1 MNSDSLIG
9 YGPVGTNGPQRDKSP
24 CEVAAC
30 LANEQAVRLFDALN
44 RLSARLAPV
53 SRAAPETDK
62 PQTMVGEC
70 PQSQLHGELLGARDK
85 LAAAAGMVERME
97 SLLTV

>member
-24 CEVAAC
+24 CEVAVC
-30 LANEQAVRLFDALN
+30 LANEQADRLFDALN
-44 RLSARLAPV
+44 RLSTRLVPV
-53 SRAAPETDK
+53 SRDAPETDNTK
-62 PQTMVGEC
+62 AMVGEC

-85 LAAAAGMVERME
+85 LAAAAGKVERME
-97 SLLTV
+97 SLLTI

>member
-1 MNSDSLIG
+1 MNSDCLTG

-30 LANEQAVRLFDALN
+30 LANEQADRLFDALN

-53 SRAAPETDK
+53 SRTVPETEKDRA
-62 PQTMVGEC
+62 MVGEC
-70 PQSQLHGELLGARDK
+70 PQSQLHGELLAARDR